1 MAVTAEALREL
12 HHLHEQLAELR
23 NRVERGPKQIR
34 IREANVAQL
43 KEKVDEAKAKVQETQ
58 MAINRKQLDLKAGEQ
73 KMVDAKVKLN
83 AASSNK
89 EYQALVEQ
97 IAAAERLVQR
107 AMTDEL
113 PELCNQIASG
123 EKLSEDDVE
132 RVRNT
137 TAEAV
142 AELLEEEQKRES

>member
-43 KEKVDEAKAKVQETQ
+43 KEKVEEAKAKVQETQ

-83 AASSNK
+83 AASSPC
-89 EYQALVEQ
+89 AT
-97 IAAAERLVQR
+97 I
-107 AMTDEL
+107 T
-113 PELCNQIASG
+113 
-123 EKLSEDDVE
+123 
-132 RVRNT
+132 T
-137 TAEAV
+137 TAPV
-142 AELLEEEQKRES
+142 NPIRL

>member
-1 MAVTAEALREL
+1 MRETLKQSQYHPLSVPEQMASLVAVTSGVFDR
-12 HHLHEQLAELR
+12 LA
-23 NRVERGPKQIR
+23 P
-34 IREANVAQL
+34 
-43 KEKVDEAKAKVQETQ
+43 
-58 MAINRKQLDLKAGEQ
+58 
-73 KMVDAKVKLN
+73 
-83 AASSNK
+83 
-89 EYQALVEQ
+89 EQ
-97 IAAAERLVQR
+97 IVVAEGLVQR

-142 AELLEEEQKRES
+142 AELLEVEQKRES